1 MSRIADRITSS
12 APKNYGMYAKAARLA
27 NQCGV
32 IHLELGQ
39 PAHDTPEHVKAA
51 TIAAITAGHVH
62 YSDLPGIAPLRE
74 ALAHKLRTVN
84 GMDVMAAD
92 VVVTNGLTH
101 ASFAAVFAII
111 NPGDEVILLD
121 PYYPQHVG
129 KIELAG
135 GRMVTAPLDAEHG
148 FSIRADWIE
157 ARVTA
162 RTKAIVLVNPSNP
175 TGRVYRRDEL
185 EALAA
190 LAIRHELMVIADEV
204 YEYNVYGGQ
213 HISVASLP
221 GMAERTISLYAFT
234 KSYAMD
240 GWRLGY
246 ATAAPDVLSAMLKV
260 TANDV
265 THVNTFAQHGAL
277 AAITGEPAVLR
288 HMVEDERIKRDFLV
302 TALNRMPGVVCPLPE
317 GSIYAF
323 PDIRGTGVGSQE
335 LADLLLDEARVVV
348 ESGAFYG
355 AQGEGYLRVCFG
367 SQSLRGLEEAV
378 SRLDTFFKSRTP
390 RISSDKGLPGCKM
403 AAGRDEGV

>member
-1 MSRIADRITSS
+1 LRTF
-12 APKNYGMYAKAARLA
+12 N
-27 NQCGV
+27 
-32 IHLELGQ
+32 
-39 PAHDTPEHVKAA
+39 
-51 TIAAITAGHVH
+51 
-62 YSDLPGIAPLRE
+62 GIAV
-74 ALAHKLRTVN
+74 T
-84 GMDVMAAD
+84 AAD
-92 VVVTNGLTH
+92 LVVTNGLTH
-101 ASFAAVFAII
+101 GSFAAFFAII

-135 GRMVTAPLDAEHG
+135 GRVVTAPLDAEHG

-157 ARVTA
+157 AKITA
-162 RTKAIVLVNPSNP
+162 RTKALVLVNPSNP
-175 TGRVYRRDEL
+175 TGRVYTRGEL

-190 LAIRHELMVIADEV
+190 LAIRHDLIVIADEV
-204 YEYNVYGGQ
+204 YEYNVYDGQ
-213 HISVASLP
+213 HISIASLP

-246 ATAAPDVLSAMLKV
+246 ATAARDILSAMLKV

-277 AAITGEPAVLR
+277 AAITGDPAVLR

-302 TALNRMPGVVCPLPE
+302 AALNRMPGVACPLPQ

-323 PDIRGTGVGSQE
+323 PDIRGTRLGSQT
-335 LADLLLDEARVVV
+335 LADRLLDEARVVV

-355 AQGEGYLRVCFG
+355 TQGEGYLRICFG
-367 SQSLRGLEEAV
+367 SQSLPTIKEAV
-378 SRLDTFFKSRTP
+378 RRLEDFFNR
-390 RISSDKGLPGCKM
+390 RIT
-403 AAGRDEGV
+403 RI

>member
-1 MSRIADRITSS
+1 MSRIADRITSTS
-12 APKNYGMYAKAARLA
+12 KKNYGMYAKAAGLP
-27 NQCGV
+27 NQDGL

-39 PAHDTPEHVKAA
+39 PAHDTPEHIKAA
-51 TIAAITAGHVH
+51 TIAAITAGHIH

-74 ALAHKLRTVN
+74 ALAHKLRTFN
-84 GMDVMAAD
+84 GIAVTAAD
-92 VVVTNGLTH
+92 LVVTNGLTH
-101 ASFAAVFAII
+101 GSFAAFFAII

-121 PYYPQHVG
+121 PYYPQHAG

-135 GRMVTAPLDAEHG
+135 GRVVTAPLDAEHG

-157 ARVTA
+157 AKVTA
-162 RTKAIVLVNPSNP
+162 RTKALVLVNPSNP
-175 TGRVYRRDEL
+175 TGRVYTRGEL

-190 LAIRHELMVIADEV
+190 LAIRHDLIVIADEV
-204 YEYNVYGGQ
+204 YEYNVYDGQ
-213 HISVASLP
+213 HISIASLP

-246 ATAAPDVLSAMLKV
+246 ATAARDILSAMLKV

-277 AAITGEPAVLR
+277 AAITGDPAVLR

-302 TALNRMPGVVCPLPE
+302 AALNRMPGVVCPLPQ

-323 PDIRGTGVGSQE
+323 PDIRGTRLGSQA
-335 LADLLLDEARVVV
+335 LADRLLDEARVVV

-355 AQGEGYLRVCFG
+355 SQGEGSLRICFG
-367 SQSLRGLEEAV
+367 SQSLSTIKEAV
-378 SRLDTFFKSRTP
+378 RRLDDFFE
-390 RISSDKGLPGCKM
+390 RIT
-403 AAGRDEGV
+403 RI

>member
-1 MSRIADRITSS
+1 MSRIADRITST
-12 APKNYGMYAKAARLA
+12 ARKNYGMYAKAAGLP
-27 NQCGV
+27 NQDGL

-39 PAHDTPEHVKAA
+39 PAHDTPEHIKAA
-51 TIAAITAGHVH
+51 TIAAITAGHIH

-74 ALAHKLRTVN
+74 SLAQKLRTFN
-84 GMDVMAAD
+84 GIAVTAAD
-92 VVVTNGLTH
+92 LVVTNGLTH
-101 ASFAAVFAII
+101 GSFAAFFAII

-121 PYYPQHVG
+121 PYYPQHAG

-135 GRMVTAPLDAEHG
+135 GRVVTAPLDAKQG

-157 ARVTA
+157 AKVTA
-162 RTKAIVLVNPSNP
+162 RTKALVLVNPSNP
-175 TGRVYRRDEL
+175 TGRVYTRGEL

-190 LAIRHELMVIADEV
+190 LAIRHDLIVIADEV
-204 YEYNVYGGQ
+204 YEYNVYDGQ
-213 HISVASLP
+213 HISIASLP

-246 ATAAPDVLSAMLKV
+246 ATAAPDILSAMLKV

-277 AAITGEPAVLR
+277 AAITGDPAVLR

-302 TALNRMPGVVCPLPE
+302 AALNRMPGVVCPLPQ

-323 PDIRGTGVGSQE
+323 PDIRGTRLGSQT
-335 LADLLLDEARVVV
+335 LADRLLDEARVVV

-355 AQGEGYLRVCFG
+355 AQGEGYLRICFG
-367 SQSLRGLEEAV
+367 SQSLPTIKEAV
-378 SRLDTFFKSRTP
+378 RRLDDFFDR
-390 RISSDKGLPGCKM
+390 RIT
-403 AAGRDEGV
+403 RI

>member
-1 MSRIADRITSS
+1 MSRIAARITSTARKS
-12 APKNYGMYAKAARLA
+12 YGMYAKAAGLP
-27 NQCGV
+27 NQDGL

-39 PAHDTPEHVKAA
+39 PAHDTPEHIKAA
-51 TIAAITAGHVH
+51 TIAAISAGHVH

-74 ALAHKLRTVN
+74 ALAHKLRTFN
-84 GMDVMAAD
+84 GIAVTAAD

-101 ASFAAVFAII
+101 GSFAAFFAII

-135 GRMVTAPLDAEHG
+135 GRAVPAPLDAEHG

-157 ARVTA
+157 AKVTA
-162 RTKAIVLVNPSNP
+162 RTKALVLVNPSNP
-175 TGRVYRRDEL
+175 TGRVYTRGEL

-190 LAIRHELMVIADEV
+190 LAIRHDLIVIADEV

-213 HISVASLP
+213 HISIASLP

-246 ATAAPDVLSAMLKV
+246 ATAASDILSAMLKV

-277 AAITGEPAVLR
+277 AAITGDPAVLR
-288 HMVEDERIKRDFLV
+288 HMVEDETAKRDFLV
-302 TALNRMPGVVCPLPE
+302 AALNRMPGVMCPLPQ

-323 PDIRGTGVGSQE
+323 PDIRGTRLASQT
-335 LADLLLDEARVVV
+335 LADRLLDEARVVV

-355 AQGEGYLRVCFG
+355 AQGEGYLRICFG
-367 SQSLRGLEEAV
+367 SQSLPTIKEAV
-378 SRLDTFFKSRTP
+378 RRLEDFFNRQIT
-390 RISSDKGLPGCKM
+390 RI
-403 AAGRDEGV
+403 

>member
-1 MSRIADRITSS
+1 MSRIADRITSTARKS
-12 APKNYGMYAKAARLA
+12 YGMYAKAAGLP
-27 NQCGV
+27 NQDGL

-39 PAHDTPEHVKAA
+39 PAHDTPEHIKAA

-74 ALAHKLRTVN
+74 ALAHKLRTFN
-84 GMDVMAAD
+84 GIAVTAAD

-101 ASFAAVFAII
+101 GSFAAFFAII

-135 GRMVTAPLDAEHG
+135 GRAVPAPLDAEHG

-157 ARVTA
+157 AKVTA
-162 RTKAIVLVNPSNP
+162 RTKALVLVNPSNP
-175 TGRVYRRDEL
+175 TGRVYTRGEL

-190 LAIRHELMVIADEV
+190 LAIRHDLIVIADEV

-213 HISVASLP
+213 HISIASLP

-246 ATAAPDVLSAMLKV
+246 ATAASDILSAMLKV

-277 AAITGEPAVLR
+277 AAITGDPAVLR
-288 HMVEDERIKRDFLV
+288 HMVEDETAKRDFLV
-302 TALNRMPGVVCPLPE
+302 AALNRMPGVMCPLPQ

-323 PDIRGTGVGSQE
+323 PDIRGTRLASQT
-335 LADLLLDEARVVV
+335 LADRLLDEARVVV

-355 AQGEGYLRVCFG
+355 AQGEGYLRICFG
-367 SQSLRGLEEAV
+367 SQSLPTIKEAV
-378 SRLDTFFKSRTP
+378 RRLEDFFNRQIT
-390 RISSDKGLPGCKM
+390 RI
-403 AAGRDEGV
+403 

>member
-1 MSRIADRITSS
+1 MSRIAARITSTARKS
-12 APKNYGMYAKAARLA
+12 YGMYAKAAGLP
-27 NQCGV
+27 NQDGL

-39 PAHDTPEHVKAA
+39 PAHDTPEHIKAA

-74 ALAHKLRTVN
+74 ALAHKLRTFN
-84 GMDVMAAD
+84 GIAVTAAD

-101 ASFAAVFAII
+101 GSFAAFFAII

-135 GRMVTAPLDAEHG
+135 GRAVPAPLDAEHG

-157 ARVTA
+157 AKVTA
-162 RTKAIVLVNPSNP
+162 RTKALVLVNPSNP
-175 TGRVYRRDEL
+175 TGRVYTRGEL

-190 LAIRHELMVIADEV
+190 LAIRHDLIVIADEV

-213 HISVASLP
+213 HISIASLP

-246 ATAAPDVLSAMLKV
+246 ATAASDILNAMLKV

-277 AAITGEPAVLR
+277 AAITGDPAVLR
-288 HMVEDERIKRDFLV
+288 HMVEDETAKRDFLV
-302 TALNRMPGVVCPLPE
+302 AALNRMPGVMCPLPQ

-323 PDIRGTGVGSQE
+323 PDIRGTRLASQT
-335 LADLLLDEARVVV
+335 LADRLLDEARVVV

-355 AQGEGYLRVCFG
+355 AQGEGYLRICFG
-367 SQSLRGLEEAV
+367 SQSLPTIKEAV
-378 SRLDTFFKSRTP
+378 RRLEDFFNRQIT
-390 RISSDKGLPGCKM
+390 RI
-403 AAGRDEGV
+403 

>member
-12 APKNYGMYAKAARLA
+12 AQKNYGMYAKAARLA
-27 NQCGV
+27 DQRGL
-32 IHLELGQ
+32 IHMELGQ
-39 PAHDTPEHVKAA
+39 PAHDTPEHIKSA
-51 TIAAITAGHVH
+51 TIAAIAAGHVH

-74 ALAHKLRTVN
+74 ALAHKLRTFN
-84 GMDVMAAD
+84 GIAASADD

-101 ASFAAVFAII
+101 ASFAAFFAII

-121 PYYPQHVG
+121 PAYPQHAG

-135 GRMVTAPLDAEHG
+135 GRAVAAPLDAEGG
-148 FSIRADWIE
+148 FSIRAEWIE
-157 ARVTA
+157 AKVSA

-175 TGRVYRRDEL
+175 TGRVYRREEL
-185 EALAA
+185 DALARI
-190 LAIRHELMVIADEV
+190 AIRHDLIVIADEV
-204 YEYNVYGGQ
+204 YEYNVYEGK

-240 GWRLGY
+240 GWRIGY
-246 ATAAPDVLSAMLKV
+246 ATAAPDILSAILKV

-265 THVNTFAQHGAL
+265 THVNTFVQHGAL
-277 AAITGEPAVLR
+277 AAMTGDPAVLR

-302 TALNRMPGVVCPLPE
+302 DALNRMPGVACPLSE

-323 PDIRGTGVGSQE
+323 PDIRGTGLDSQT
-335 LADLLLDEARVVV
+335 LADRLLAEARVVV

-355 AQGEGYLRVCFG
+355 AAGEGYLRICFG
-367 SQSLRGLEEAV
+367 SQSLQVIKEAV
-378 SRLDTFFKSRTP
+378 SRLDHFFKDQIHRNSP
-390 RISSDKGLPGCKM
+390 DKTSACL
-403 AAGRDEGV
+403 